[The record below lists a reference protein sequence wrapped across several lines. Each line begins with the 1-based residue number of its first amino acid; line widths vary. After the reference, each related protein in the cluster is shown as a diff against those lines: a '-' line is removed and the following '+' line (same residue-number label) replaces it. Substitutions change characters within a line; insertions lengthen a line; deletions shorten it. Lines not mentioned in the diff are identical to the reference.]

1 MTDLFDSP
9 DSLADWIMPCPA
21 FEVDWDRAALLL
33 IDCQNYGASS
43 DCGLIPMLVERH
55 SDVAE
60 YYVPRI
66 RNSISNAQRL
76 LKAFRSVQRDVIF
89 TRHGALLPSGR
100 DMIARRQRR
109 DSDARDQSDRPT
121 LWPKGS
127 TEHQIVDELA
137 PLDDELVIDKNS
149 SSPFNGTGIDQ
160 LLRNL
165 KVETLVVAG
174 MATDMCVETTARDA
188 GDRGYNVI
196 VVEDAVATFIEEHHY
211 AALSAMARV
220 YTQVWTTDSV
230 LRQLKSSRCS

>member
-1 MTDLFDSP
+1 MTDRFDSS
-9 DSLADWIMPCPA
+9 DALADWVMPWPA

-33 IDCQNYGASS
+33 IDCQNYGASAA
-43 DCGLIPMLVERH
+43 CGLIPMFVERH

-66 RNSISNAQRL
+66 RHSISNAQRL

-89 TRHGALLPSGR
+89 TRHGALLLSGR
-100 DMIARRQRR
+100 DMIVGRQQR
-109 DSDARDQSDRPT
+109 DSHARDQSDRPT

-165 KVETLVVAG
+165 NVETLVIAG
-174 MATDMCVETTARDA
+174 MATDMCGNHRARCGGLWLQCDC
-188 GDRGYNVI
+188 R
-196 VVEDAVATFIEEHHY
+196 
-211 AALSAMARV
+211 
-220 YTQVWTTDSV
+220 
-230 LRQLKSSRCS
+230 